1 VGRETLA
8 DFLLLIVESRFD
20 YVRVVDYSGTTGITR
35 RNKDYTSRLG
45 DRVPHARFGLAVN
58 LPTSRK
64 SGTSTHEDELA
75 FVSTIIVF

>member
-20 YVRVVDYSGTTGITR
+20 YIRVVDYSGTTGITR

-45 DRVPHARFGLAVN
+45 DRVPHARFW
-58 LPTSRK
+58 P
-64 SGTSTHEDELA
+64 SGQPADKPKIGHIDHEDELA